1 MCWQELININ
11 RQHFDDSE
19 TKFNHEWIHIEII
32 EVLSIKNFLGHFLM
46 TKRYIFGWMEQTLL
60 LRRSDQGS
68 GKGNEAEMIG
78 CQWLVAQC
86 CSVLHQ
92 CHCVSVGV
100 LEC

>member
-1 MCWQELININ
+1 M
-11 RQHFDDSE
+11 SGY
-19 TKFNHEWIHIEII
+19 T
-32 EVLSIKNFLGHFLM
+32 LGGVVNLKLFGAILEM